1 MFQENYNILNRDLT
15 PNKNIRNQ
23 ESEKENKKM
32 VDTASSDS
40 FQKSNILPLSDFIAK
55 PLVMRSINPYQ
66 MPLFT

>member
-1 MFQENYNILNRDLT
+1 MNRTMT